1 MEKITTDTKNFK
13 QDAYTKRAFSFIQEG
28 KNVFI
33 TGKAGTG
40 KTFLLHKI
48 VEKYRGKKYFAVLS
62 PTGIA
67 AENAN
72 GVTMHSFLRL
82 PLTPYLPRH
91 RYSSLYSL
99 DDYAIEVV
107 KKLDMII
114 IDEISMVRC
123 DMLDA
128 ADMILRH
135 YRKSRKP
142 FGGIQLVMFG
152 DLYQLM
158 PVTKEEDWEVLKSHY
173 RSSYFFCSDL
183 LQKMEYYVISLEKI
197 HRQKDKPFINL
208 LNNIRIGKVKA
219 KDVDFLNTRFEPDFE
234 AGVNDSVVM
243 LKVRNKDTEKYNEEQ
258 LSRLKEPHKIFYAY
272 EENWRPE
279 KFPTSTKLILKKG
292 ARVMFVK
299 NDTQHGRY
307 SNGTMGVVVGF
318 SDDYVIVMKDN
329 SEKLIYVEK
338 QKWERLEYRINN
350 KTKTIETEVVGCFKQ
365 YPLKLAWAVTIH
377 KSQGLTFDE
386 VAVDAAKS
394 FTYGQV
400 YVALS
405 RCTRMEGLHL
415 ISKIPIQKIKADP
428 FVTAYLQSIDTDC
441 KALPV
446 KEIEEPIEYEEGS
459 LCLWI
464 SERKYLNIKDGTMRN
479 FKHSVEDNR
488 YAEKIFKTKNGKLVI
503 NDTYKGLHKKF
514 SIFDMNGG
522 NCPFVP
528 RRYKTVTFLHDWYRD
543 MEVEITSDI
552 NVRPNKDGDSWIFE
566 FRLGKIL
573 K

>member
-234 AGVNDSVVM
+234 AGVNDYVVM